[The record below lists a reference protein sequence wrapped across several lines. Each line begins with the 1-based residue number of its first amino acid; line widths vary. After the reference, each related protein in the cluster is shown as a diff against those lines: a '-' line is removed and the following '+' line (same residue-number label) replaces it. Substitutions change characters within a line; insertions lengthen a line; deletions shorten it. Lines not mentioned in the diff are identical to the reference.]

1 MRPLTLYAFI
11 AWVQGSAM
19 RRTVLLFALLAS
31 FAAAPAAM
39 AEPPSAALRLYA
51 AGEFVAAA
59 DLADTQAS
67 ASSRAFASRALVA
80 ACAAAR
86 SRGAIDALL
95 ERAETSAREA
105 LSLDPRSVD
114 ARLQLALVYG
124 MEGRRVSLA
133 QAFAS
138 RYAGRGKRLIDEAL
152 AIDPSNAHAHAM
164 LGAWNLEV
172 VRRGG
177 GAGAL
182 IYGARAGTG
191 FAEFERAR
199 ALAPDDMLIPLHFAV
214 ALLGLDPIAYGPR
227 ANRLLREVI
236 AGSANDA
243 LESLGQDTA
252 QRLQAALARSPQDAL
267 RVARESIL

>member
-1 MRPLTLYAFI
+1 
-11 AWVQGSAM
+11 M
-19 RRTVLLFALLAS
+19 RRTVLFFALLAC
-31 FAAAPAAM
+31 FAAAPVAM

-59 DLADTQAS
+59 DLADTQPS

-86 SRGAIDALL
+86 SSRAIDALL
-95 ERAETSAREA
+95 ARAEGSAREA

-124 MEGRRVSLA
+124 MEGRRASLA
-133 QAFAS
+133 RAFAS
-138 RYAGRGKRLIDEAL
+138 RYASRGKRLIDEAL
-152 AIDPSNAHAHAM
+152 AIEPTNAHAHAM

-172 VRRGG
+172 IRRGG
-177 GAGAL
+177 RMGAL
-182 IYGARAGTG
+182 MYDARTG
-191 FAEFERAR
+191 VGLAEFERAR
-199 ALAPDDMLIPLHFAV
+199 ALAPTDTLIPLHFAV
-214 ALLGLDPIAYGPR
+214 ALLGLDPVAYSAR

-236 AGSANDA
+236 AASPGDA

-252 QRLQAALARSPQDAL
+252 RHLQAALASSPQDAQ
-267 RVARESIL
+267 RAARDSIL